1 MDANALINHLA
12 EHHGINQHIAR
23 EVIAGAVQGEAQ
35 DEEYMRGFHD
45 GMHGRVDAD
54 DLDEVGHA

>member
-1 MDANALINHLA
+1 MDATALINHLSDD
-12 EHHGINQHIAR
+12 HGIDKSVAKD
-23 EVIAGAVQGEAQ
+23 VIAGVAGGVVN

-54 DLDEVGHA
+54 DLDEVGHD